1 MLEILLPDDRTAF
14 EIAETIDVTLSWSL
28 ESLADSVEL
37 RLLWNTVGKG
47 DRNLSVEKTW
57 KYDQP
62 LLSDKF
68 TESIQLPEAPYSF
81 SGKLVS
87 LVWAF
92 ELIAFPVGDSVRK
105 EIVIAPEAQE
115 IFLHNQQLDEV

>member
-1 MLEILLPDDRTAF
+1 MLEILLPENRSAF
-14 EIAETIDVTLSWSL
+14 EVGELIEVTVSWSL
-28 ESLADSVEL
+28 DSPADSVEL

-47 DRNLSVEKTW
+47 DRNLSVEKSW

-62 LLSDKF
+62 MMSDEV
-68 TESIQLPEAPYSF
+68 TETIRLPEAPYSF

-92 ELIAFPVGDSVRK
+92 ELIALPGGDSIRR
-105 EIVIAPEAQE
+105 EIVISPDAQE
-115 IFLHNQQLDEV
+115 IFLHSQRYEDE